1 MKIKRYNI
9 TRNAYLL
16 AAQRMLT
23 RPKRNSWVTSKMTVS
38 SKPVRAGDPN
48 NVLAA
53 SSLYWDPH
61 QNKKNMAS
69 GGLTCSEIPI
79 MNKRDGSRKGL

>member
-1 MKIKRYNI
+1 MGAGRRDKKIK
-9 TRNAYLL
+9 
-16 AAQRMLT
+16 AA
-23 RPKRNSWVTSKMTVS
+23 SHIH
-38 SKPVRAGDPN
+38 
-48 NVLAA
+48 AA

-69 GGLTCSEIPI
+69 GGLTPSEIPI

>member
-23 RPKRNSWVTSKMTVS
+23 S
-38 SKPVRAGDPN
+38 N
-48 NVLAA
+48 NVKA
-53 SSLYWDPH
+53 SKAQKEFLGH
-61 QNKKNMAS
+61 F
-69 GGLTCSEIPI
+69 
-79 MNKRDGSRKGL
+79 